1 MTDHVQIRELV
12 EGELSRIQ
20 DAEVREALR
29 ACLVTPRVQ
38 TRQWDY
44 GEAGEEYPC
53 WSVAEIPEFEMELAY
68 CEHGFGPHSPWG
80 AVFVAE
86 SSIGMDSQ
94 WHDTLE
100 DVFMSFGGRDLVRK
114 WRHGTG
120 AG

>member
-1 MTDHVQIRELV
+1 MIDHLQVKALV
-12 EGELSRIQ
+12 EAELSRIQ
-20 DAEVREALR
+20 DADVREAVR
-29 ACLVTPRVQ
+29 AHLVSPRVQ

-44 GEAGEEYPC
+44 GEPGEEYPC

-68 CEHGFGPHSPWG
+68 CEHGFGPSSPWG

-100 DVFMSFGGRDLVRK
+100 DVFMSFGGRDIVRK
-114 WRHGTG
+114 RKHGMG